1 MPLNIPVLGSQVPQR
16 GNTITRGLAITAMRL
31 TGWQFEGTVPDI
43 PQFVLIVAPHTSNW
57 DFCVGVMAMFALN
70 LRGTFLGKDTLFRWP
85 LGIAM
90 RWLGGVPVDRYSPH
104 NVVEQTVAY
113 FQRRPQMVLAL
124 SPEGTRKL
132 LSGWRTGFY
141 FVARGAGVPILPVAF
156 DYPHRTIRLLSL
168 FETTGD
174 QAADF
179 AALGA
184 NFTAQMAHRPEQY

>member
-124 SPEGTRKL
+124 SPEGTRKR